1 MAQPVLLYQERAER
15 PPLADVE
22 IEAAL
27 LAAVLYDNSQYDR
40 ISLNP
45 DHFHDALH
53 ARIFA
58 ALSDEIQA
66 GRRADGRS
74 LAASLAT
81 TDPEAADYIRSLP
94 DMMVSDDASPYAR
107 IVRRL
112 HQRRVLVDIA
122 DDVVDR
128 AIAADI
134 DADPD
139 EIASSAADRI
149 FALQEDRTAGQG
161 GPLAIAEGMNDTLQW
176 LDDLHA
182 GRVDPGLRTGLSDL
196 DDLLGGLG
204 AGKLA
209 ILAARPSM
217 GKTALALRVARH
229 TAQGQD
235 NDGGRRVVAFFSFE
249 MSNKELHLRL
259 ISERTGIPYFDMAR
273 PNAISPQA
281 RQEVVQAG
289 LELRDLRLEI
299 DDTSSLATPQIIA
312 RCRAIKRRRGRLDLI
327 VIDHLGYIRALDQ
340 RAPQVERL
348 GDITRALKGA
358 AKQFGCAV
366 LLLCQLN
373 RGVEQRD
380 DKRPLLSDLRESGQ
394 IEENADT
401 VLMLYRPEYYL
412 ERSQP
417 QRREGEDAT
426 KFDERFISWS
436 MQYDEARN
444 KAEVYVPKNRQ
455 GAVGSVSLYCN
466 IATNTFDNLAGDRP

>member
-1 MAQPVLLYQERAER
+1 MAQPVPLYQERAER

-58 ALSDEIQA
+58 ALSDEIEA
-66 GRRADGRS
+66 GRGADGRS

-81 TDPEAADYIRSLP
+81 TDPVAADYIRSLP
-94 DMMVSDDASPYAR
+94 DMMVSDDASTYAR
-107 IVRRL
+107 VVRRL
-112 HQRRVLVDIA
+112 YQRRVLVDIA
-122 DDVVDR
+122 DEIIDHT
-128 AIAADI
+128 IAADV
-134 DADPD
+134 DADPE
-139 EIASSAADRI
+139 EIAATAADRI
-149 FALQEDRTAGQG
+149 FALQEERSSVQG
-161 GPLAIAEGMNDTLQW
+161 GPLSIADGMNDTLQW
-176 LDDLHA
+176 LDDLHS

-235 NDGGRRVVAFFSFE
+235 NNGERRVVAFFSFE
-249 MSNKELHLRL
+249 MSNRELHLRL
-259 ISERTGIPYFDMAR
+259 ISERTGIPYFDIAR
-273 PNAISPQA
+273 PNAISTQA

-299 DDTSSLATPQIIA
+299 DDTSSLTTPQIIA

-373 RGVEQRD
+373 RGVEQRE

-401 VLMLYRPEYYL
+401 VMMLYRPEYYL

-426 KFDERFISWS
+426 QFDERFISWS